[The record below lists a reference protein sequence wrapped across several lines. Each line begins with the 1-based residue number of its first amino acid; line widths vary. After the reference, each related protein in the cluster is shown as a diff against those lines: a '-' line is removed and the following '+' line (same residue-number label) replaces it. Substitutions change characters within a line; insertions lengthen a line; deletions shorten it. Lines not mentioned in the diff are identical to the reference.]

1 MSNMQ
6 TVIVENIARKWVRLF
21 QLLRAFAYILPL
33 LYGIPT
39 IVNGADSLE
48 NEFAAPPDTARPWVY
63 WFWINGN
70 ITREAITA
78 DLEAM
83 KQQGIGGVLIMEA
96 DAGEPKGPVPFAGPR
111 WRELFKH
118 AGTEAQRL
126 GLQVNMNN

>member
-48 NEFAAPPDTARPWVY
+48 KEFAAPPDTARPWVY

-70 ITREAITA
+70 INHSGITA

-83 KQQGIGGVLIMEA
+83 QRVGIGGVEIFNV
-96 DAGEPKGPVPFAGPR
+96 DPDI
-111 WRELFKH
+111 
-118 AGTEAQRL
+118 
-126 GLQVNMNN
+126 